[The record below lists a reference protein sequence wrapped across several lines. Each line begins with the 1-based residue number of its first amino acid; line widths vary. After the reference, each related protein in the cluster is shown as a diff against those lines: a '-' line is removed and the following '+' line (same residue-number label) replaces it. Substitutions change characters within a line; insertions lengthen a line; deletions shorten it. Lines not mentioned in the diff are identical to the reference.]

1 MAIVSR
7 PFCTLFSTVL
17 PAYARPGPMLS
28 GLAVS
33 RKPTTKDEGR
43 PGGTTAMSQKTF
55 RRQLDQRFGSGD
67 KARK

>member
-1 MAIVSR
+1 
-7 PFCTLFSTVL
+7 
-17 PAYARPGPMLS
+17 MLS